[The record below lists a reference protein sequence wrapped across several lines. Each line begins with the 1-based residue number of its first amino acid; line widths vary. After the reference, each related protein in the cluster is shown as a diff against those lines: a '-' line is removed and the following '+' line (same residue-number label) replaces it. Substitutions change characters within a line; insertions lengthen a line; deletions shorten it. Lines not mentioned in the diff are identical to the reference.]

1 MGICRQ
7 SISSVAILNQNPRS
21 ISSIAVYRS
30 CLFCHT
36 DLGTNEAVEHFPVG
50 RRLAFDTANGRF
62 WVICATCKRWNLSP
76 LEERWDAMDE
86 CERLYERTRLR
97 MSTDNIGLARIAEG
111 TELVRVGPA
120 LRPEMAAWRFGE
132 QLAARRRHYR
142 WMVAGGV
149 IAVGGFYAGVVA
161 AGAGVGAFQG
171 IYMLVRRGYERAT
184 RLLLPMPVHSA
195 PDPEAPRQR
204 WAARLE
210 RSPKPE
216 EIAHA
221 MQSPRVETG
230 HVRRVK
236 LWYDPATA
244 ELEVRVPVIGGRLV
258 EYRGA
263 GAESVLPKIVAKL
276 NRKGGTRSEEQMAV
290 QMLTA
295 VSDDGAPDLTTGILR
310 RYLGGKLATKKL
322 GEYGSATSLAL
333 EMALQEQRER
343 ELLAGELLDLE
354 FAWKE
359 AEELARIADTLTTTR
374 IDQALA
380 RLKAKID
387 R

>member
-1 MGICRQ
+1 MY
-7 SISSVAILNQNPRS
+7 S
-21 ISSIAVYRS
+21 S
-30 CLFCHT
+30 CLFCHA
-36 DLGTNEAVEHFPVG
+36 DLGTNEAVAHFPVG

-62 WVICATCKRWNLSP
+62 WVICQSCKRWNLSP

-120 LRPEMAAWRFGE
+120 LRPEMAAWRFGA
-132 QLAARRRHYR
+132 QLAARRRRYR
-142 WMVAGGV
+142 WVVAGGV
-149 IAVGGFYAGVVA
+149 IAVGGCYAGVA
-161 AGAGVGAFQG
+161 AVGAGVGAFQG
-171 IYMLVRRGYERAT
+171 IYQLVQRGYERAT
-184 RLLLPMPVHSA
+184 RLVLPVPVQSA
-195 PDPEAPRQR
+195 PDPDAPGWR
-204 WAARLE
+204 WAAGRD
-210 RSPKPE
+210 RPQTPN
-216 EIAHA
+216 EIAQA
-221 MQSPRVETG
+221 TQTPRVETG

-236 LWYDPATA
+236 LWSDPANA
-244 ELEVRVPVIGGRLV
+244 ELEVKVPVIGRRLV

-263 GAESVLPKIVAKL
+263 SAESVLPKIVAKF
-276 NRKGGTRSEEQMAV
+276 NRWGGSRSDEQMAV

-295 VSDDGAPDLTTGILR
+295 VSDDGAPDLTTGVLR
-310 RYLGGKLATKKL
+310 RYLGGMLATKKL

-343 ELLAGELLDLE
+343 ELLAGELLALE

-359 AEELARIADTLTTTR
+359 AEELARIADTLTPTS

-380 RLKAKID
+380 RLKARIE